1 MQQRAEKSA
10 EKGTYLC
17 ISSPPNLKPTNS
29 QSQMFSH
36 PSCHDHK
43 IVRKTQLTCPQAF
56 VPTVCP
62 RCLPQLHRWPEYL
75 LPVSPFNASIERR
88 NSRPRSWGRP
98 RNPRCLPTS
107 PATICNGQIIYSS
120 WFSFQCLLLL
130 LLPHPGSNIRCHDWW
145 ETLRQ
150 QFDDGLLLLLLLG
163 PGKKTTATHQHLRL
177 GWIHHPPPST
187 LPHKSTQ
194 SATLPASNLVVG
206 LLSGKKGKKSD

>member
-1 MQQRAEKSA
+1 MSA
-10 EKGTYLC
+10 YCTSQIIFFLFLLSMPPLKGETVDP
-17 ISSPPNLKPTNS
+17 ISEVDPETI
-29 QSQMFSH
+29 FCH
-36 PSCHDHK
+36 PYG
-43 IVRKTQLTCPQAF
+43 
-56 VPTVCP
+56 
-62 RCLPQLHRWPEYL
+62 CLPELHQPDYL
-75 LPVSPFNASIERR
+75 LLF
-88 NSRPRSWGRP
+88 
-98 RNPRCLPTS
+98 LL
-107 PATICNGQIIYSS
+107 QY
-120 WFSFQCLLLL
+120 LLLL
-130 LLPHPGSNIRCHDWW
+130 LLPHAGPNIRCHDWW